1 MLAQLWRHRRPLLG
15 FALGFQLLENLL
27 FAPAMGFLGRALQG
41 RPVVDS
47 TELVAFFLSPRG
59 FLLLFLA
66 VTTWLTIRLVEHAGL
81 SALVL
86 GLAEGKHFR
95 PSATVGWLARESP
108 RLATVGARVVGWTL
122 AVTAPFGVAAGLVAR
137 PLLAR
142 HDINYYLAH
151 RPPEFAMAGA
161 VLGLMAV
168 ATISAGVWLLVRWRL
183 VVQVC
188 VFDRRNAGETFR
200 EAAVLSRGVR
210 WPLLGRCLAVTA
222 LLLALTAA
230 AAVFEQLTVWLALH
244 PGQIG
249 RASLTVSSGVV
260 ILLRTAVGAAVT
272 SVGACAEAIVF
283 TSFYRQRR
291 LALGGQWALPAIEEN
306 RGAPSS
312 LPVAARLLV
321 LGGVA
326 GLIIATGVS
335 VALAA
340 DALQHERPIVVTAH
354 RGGHHRAPE
363 NTAASIREAIVTGAQ
378 FAEIDVQLSKDGVL
392 VVTHDSDFSRIAGVA
407 RKVWDLTY
415 SEIRAI
421 PLGASAAPEF
431 RNEPAPTLDEVLSI
445 ARDHIGLNIELKYY
459 GDHQPHLAQRV
470 VEAVRAHQM
479 AKQVM
484 IQCLEYEPL
493 LEVRRPAP
501 GIPVGYLMSVNATS
515 PGRLEVD
522 FLSVEL
528 GWVTGAFV
536 RAAHQHG
543 QAVHVWTVDMPE
555 DMEQMIAVGAD
566 ALITNEPA
574 EALRLVREYE
584 NLSPPQR
591 RLRRVNAWLAR

>member
-15 FALGFQLLENLL
+15 FALAFQLLENLL
-27 FAPAMGFLGRALQG
+27 SAPAMAFLGRALQG

-95 PSATVGWLARESP
+95 PSATLGWLARESP
-108 RLATVGARVVGWTL
+108 RLAAVGARVVGWTL

-188 VFDRRNAGETFR
+188 VFDRRNAGENFR
-200 EAAVLSRGVR
+200 EAAVLSCGVR

-230 AAVFEQLTVWLALH
+230 AAAFEQLAVWLALH

-249 RASLTVSSGVV
+249 RASLAVSSGVV

-312 LPVAARLLV
+312 LPAAARLLV

-340 DALQHERPIVVTAH
+340 DALPLFGNRRWQNLPHCGGQSVLISGERIEWRFLRRIWLVLRVHKMRSRRVPWHGARRWGKQPGGIGQGLVVPLPIVET
-354 RGGHHRAPE
+354 
-363 NTAASIREAIVTGAQ
+363 
-378 FAEIDVQLSKDGVL
+378 
-392 VVTHDSDFSRIAGVA
+392 IANMSY
-407 RKVWDLTY
+407 RKFI
-415 SEIRAI
+415 S
-421 PLGASAAPEF
+421 
-431 RNEPAPTLDEVLSI
+431 
-445 ARDHIGLNIELKYY
+445 
-459 GDHQPHLAQRV
+459 
-470 VEAVRAHQM
+470 
-479 AKQVM
+479 
-484 IQCLEYEPL
+484 
-493 LEVRRPAP
+493 
-501 GIPVGYLMSVNATS
+501 
-515 PGRLEVD
+515 
-522 FLSVEL
+522 
-528 GWVTGAFV
+528 
-536 RAAHQHG
+536 
-543 QAVHVWTVDMPE
+543 
-555 DMEQMIAVGAD
+555 
-566 ALITNEPA
+566 
-574 EALRLVREYE
+574 
-584 NLSPPQR
+584 
-591 RLRRVNAWLAR
+591 WL